1 MSICFYIYYLQFFF
15 GWSLGANDAANIFG
29 TAVSNKIVKYRI
41 ATIISA
47 VFILIGAIL
56 GGAKGIET
64 ISNVTAQSL
73 LSGSISVLS
82 AAITM
87 TVMTYFGVPV
97 SSSQA
102 IVGSIMAVGLIE
114 GGVKWSII
122 FKLILAWVGTPIGGA
137 IFGFLSYKI
146 LSIPFNKIKSIYIKE
161 RTVQIAT
168 LIIGAY
174 GSYSLGAN
182 NVANITGVFASSIGV
197 EMAAL
202 VGGLA
207 IAFGVLTYSYK
218 VMMTVGVQIIELDYF
233 SAAIAVLGES
243 ITVWIYAILGIPVS
257 TSQAIV
263 GAVIGAGYARGSRL
277 ANKKVLLKILSAWV
291 NTPISAGLIT
301 ALIYLILKGIFKI
314 SI

>member
-1 MSICFYIYYLQFFF
+1 MFFYLLPAVFF

-29 TAVSNKIVKYRI
+29 TAVSNRIVKYRT

-47 VFILIGAIL
+47 IFILIGAVL

-73 LSGSISVLS
+73 ISGSISVLS

-114 GGVKWSII
+114 GGVNWSII
-122 FKLILAWVGTPIGGA
+122 LKLVLAWVGTPIGGM
-137 IFGFLSYKI
+137 IFGFISYKI
-146 LSIPFNKIKSIYIKE
+146 LSIPFNKIKSIYMKE
-161 RTVQIAT
+161 RVVQIAT

-197 EMAAL
+197 STAAL

-207 IAFGVLTYSYK
+207 ISFGVLTYSYK
-218 VMMTVGVQIIELDYF
+218 VMMTVGRQIIELDYF

-243 ITVWIYAILGIPVS
+243 ITVWIYALLGIPVS

-277 ANKKVLLKILSAWV
+277 TNKKILFKILSAWV
-291 NTPISAGLIT
+291 NTPISAGIIT
-301 ALIYLILKGIFKI
+301 AIIYFVFRAIFKI

>member
-1 MSICFYIYYLQFFF
+1 MFFYLLPAVFF

-29 TAVSNKIVKYRI
+29 TAVSNRIVKYRT

-47 VFILIGAIL
+47 IFILIGAVL

-73 LSGSISVLS
+73 ISGSISVLS

-114 GGVKWSII
+114 GGVNWSII
-122 FKLILAWVGTPIGGA
+122 LKLVLAWVGTPIGGM
-137 IFGFLSYKI
+137 IFGFISYKI
-146 LSIPFNKIKSIYIKE
+146 LSIPFNKIKSIYMKE
-161 RTVQIAT
+161 RVVQIAT

-197 EMAAL
+197 STAAL

-207 IAFGVLTYSYK
+207 ISFGVLTYSYK
-218 VMMTVGVQIIELDYF
+218 VMMTVGRQIIELDYF

-243 ITVWIYAILGIPVS
+243 ITVWIYALLGIPVS

-277 ANKKVLLKILSAWV
+277 TNKKILFKILSAWV
-291 NTPISAGLIT
+291 NTPISAGMIT
-301 ALIYLILKGIFKI
+301 AIIYFVFRAIFKI

>member
-1 MSICFYIYYLQFFF
+1 MFFYLLPAVFF

-29 TAVSNKIVKYRI
+29 TAVSNRIVRYRV

-47 VFILIGAIL
+47 IFILIGAII

-73 LSGSISVLS
+73 ISGSISVLS

-87 TVMTYFGVPV
+87 TIMTYLGVPV

-114 GGVKWSII
+114 GGVNWGII
-122 FKLILAWVGTPIGGA
+122 LKLVLAWIGTPIGGM
-137 IFGFLSYKI
+137 IFGYISYKF
-146 LSIPFNKIKSIYIKE
+146 LSIPFNKIKSIYAKE
-161 RTVQIAT
+161 RVVQIAT

-174 GSYSLGAN
+174 GAYSLGAN
-182 NVANITGVFASSIGV
+182 NVANITGVFASTIGV
-197 EMAAL
+197 PMAAL

-207 IAFGVLTYSYK
+207 ISFGVLTYSYK
-218 VMMTVGVQIIELDYF
+218 VMMTVGTQIIELDYF

-243 ITVWIYAILGIPVS
+243 ITVWIYALLGIPVS

-277 ANKKVLLKILSAWV
+277 TNKKVLLKILSAWV

-301 ALIYLILKGIFKI
+301 ALIYFVLKVIFKVAV
-314 SI
+314 

>member
-1 MSICFYIYYLQFFF
+1 MWIYLVPAMFF

-29 TAVSNKIVKYRI
+29 TAVSNKIVRYRT

-47 VFILIGAIL
+47 IFILLGAIL

-64 ISNVTAQSL
+64 ISNVTTQSM

-87 TVMTYFGVPV
+87 TIMTYIGVPV

-102 IVGSIMAVGLIE
+102 IVGSIMAIGLIE
-114 GGVKWSII
+114 GGVNWSII
-122 FKLILAWVGTPIGGA
+122 LKLVLAWVGTPIGGM
-137 IFGFLSYKI
+137 IFGFISFRI
-146 LSIPFNKIKSIYIKE
+146 LSIPYNMIKSIYVKE
-161 RTVQIAT
+161 RVVQIAT

-174 GSYSLGAN
+174 GAYSLGAN
-182 NVANITGVFASSIGV
+182 NVANITGVFANTIGV

-202 VGGLA
+202 IGGLA
-207 IAFGVLTYSYK
+207 ISIGVLTYSYK
-218 VMMTVGVQIIELDYF
+218 VMMTVGSQIIELDYF
-233 SAAIAVLGES
+233 SASIAVLGES
-243 ITVWIYAILGIPVS
+243 ITVWIYALLGIPVS

-277 ANKKVLLKILSAWV
+277 TNKKVLLKILSAWI

-301 ALIYLILKGIFKI
+301 SFIYFILKIVFKI
-314 SI
+314 TI

>member
-1 MSICFYIYYLQFFF
+1 MWLYLIPAMFF

-29 TAVSNKIVKYRI
+29 TAVSNKIVKYRT

-47 VFILIGAIL
+47 IFILLGAIL

-64 ISNVTAQSL
+64 ISSVTSQSL

-87 TVMTYFGVPV
+87 TIMTYIGVPV

-102 IVGSIMAVGLIE
+102 IVGSIMAVGLME
-114 GGVKWSII
+114 GGVNWAVIL
-122 FKLILAWVGTPIGGA
+122 KLVLAWVGTPIGGM
-137 IFGFLSYKI
+137 IFGFISFKI
-146 LSIPFNKIKSIYIKE
+146 LSIPFNMIKSIYVKE
-161 RTVQIAT
+161 RVVQIAT

-174 GSYSLGAN
+174 GAYSLGAN
-182 NVANITGVFASSIGV
+182 NVANITGVFADTIGIQ
-197 EMAAL
+197 MAAL
-202 VGGLA
+202 IGGLA
-207 IAFGVLTYSYK
+207 ISFGVLTYSYK
-218 VMMTVGVQIIELDYF
+218 VMMTVGTQIIELDYF

-243 ITVWIYAILGIPVS
+243 ITVWIYALLGIPVS

-277 ANKKVLLKILSAWV
+277 TNKKVLLKILSAWI
-291 NTPISAGLIT
+291 NTPVSAGIIT
-301 ALIYLILKGIFKI
+301 ALIYFILKSVFKI
-314 SI
+314 TI

>member
-1 MSICFYIYYLQFFF
+1 MYLLPAIFF

-29 TAVSNKIVKYRI
+29 TAVSNRIVKYRT

-47 VFILIGAIL
+47 IFILIGAL
-56 GGAKGIET
+56 TGGAKGIET
-64 ISNVTAQSL
+64 ISSVTAQSL
-73 LSGSISVLS
+73 ISGSISVFS
-82 AAITM
+82 AALTM
-87 TVMTYFGVPV
+87 TVMTYLGVPV

-114 GGVKWSII
+114 GGVNWAII
-122 FKLILAWVGTPIGGA
+122 LKLVLAWVGTPIGGA
-137 IFGFLSYKI
+137 IFGFLSYK
-146 LSIPFNKIKSIYIKE
+146 LLAIPFNKINSIYAKE

-168 LIIGAY
+168 LLIGAY
-174 GSYSLGAN
+174 GAYSLGAN
-182 NVANITGVFASSIGV
+182 NVANITGVFASTIGV
-197 EMAAL
+197 NTAAL

-207 IAFGVLTYSYK
+207 ISFGVLTYSYK
-218 VMMTVGVQIIELDYF
+218 VMMTVGTQIMELDYF

-277 ANKKVLLKILSAWV
+277 TNKKILFKIVGAWV
-291 NTPISAGLIT
+291 NTPVSSGIIT
-301 ALIYLILKGIFKI
+301 ALIYFILKGIFKI
-314 SI
+314 NL

>member
-1 MSICFYIYYLQFFF
+1 MFFYLLPAVFF

-29 TAVSNKIVKYRI
+29 TAVSNRIVKYRI

-47 VFILIGAIL
+47 IFILVGALL

-73 LSGSISVLS
+73 MSGSISVLS

-87 TVMTYFGVPV
+87 TIMTYIGVPV

-114 GGVKWSII
+114 GGVNWGII
-122 FKLILAWVGTPIGGA
+122 SKLVLAWVGTPIGGA
-137 IFGFLSYKI
+137 IFGYLSYKI
-146 LSIPFNKIKSIYIKE
+146 LAIPFNKIKSIYMKE
-161 RTVQIAT
+161 RVVQIAT

-182 NVANITGVFASSIGV
+182 NVANITGVFANSIGV

-207 IAFGVLTYSYK
+207 ISFGVLTYSYK
-218 VMMTVGVQIIELDYF
+218 VMMTVGTQIMELDYF

-243 ITVWIYAILGIPVS
+243 ITVWIYALLGIPVS

-277 ANKKVLLKILSAWV
+277 TNKKILLKILSAWV

-301 ALIYLILKGIFKI
+301 ALIYFIFRVVFKI
-314 SI
+314 NI

>member
-1 MSICFYIYYLQFFF
+1 MFFYLLPAVFF

-29 TAVSNKIVKYRI
+29 TAVSNRIVKYRI

-47 VFILIGAIL
+47 IFILVGALL

-73 LSGSISVLS
+73 MSGSISVLS

-87 TVMTYFGVPV
+87 TIMTYIGVPV

-114 GGVKWSII
+114 GGVNWSII
-122 FKLILAWVGTPIGGA
+122 SKLVLAWVGTPIGGA
-137 IFGFLSYKI
+137 IFGYLSYKI
-146 LSIPFNKIKSIYIKE
+146 LAIPFNKIKSIYMKE
-161 RTVQIAT
+161 RVVQIAT

-182 NVANITGVFASSIGV
+182 NVANITGVFANSIGV

-207 IAFGVLTYSYK
+207 ISFGVLTYSYK
-218 VMMTVGVQIIELDYF
+218 VMMTVGTQIMELDYF

-243 ITVWIYAILGIPVS
+243 ITVWIYALLGIPVS

-277 ANKKVLLKILSAWV
+277 TNKKILLKILSAWV

-301 ALIYLILKGIFKI
+301 ALIYFIFRVVFKI
-314 SI
+314 NI

>member
-1 MSICFYIYYLQFFF
+1 MFFYLLPAIFF

-29 TAVSNKIVKYRI
+29 TAVSNRVVKYRI

-47 VFILIGAIL
+47 IFILIGAIL

-64 ISNVTAQSL
+64 ISNVTSQSL

-82 AAITM
+82 AAITV

-114 GGVKWSII
+114 GGVNWGII
-122 FKLILAWVGTPIGGA
+122 TKLVLAWVGTPIGGA
-137 IFGFLSYKI
+137 IFGYLSYII
-146 LSIPFNKIKSIYIKE
+146 LSIPFNKIKSIYVKE
-161 RTVQIAT
+161 RVVQIAT
-168 LIIGAY
+168 LVIGAY
-174 GSYSLGAN
+174 GAYSLGAN

-197 EMAAL
+197 SMAAL
-202 VGGLA
+202 IGGLA
-207 IAFGVLTYSYK
+207 ISFGVLTYSYK
-218 VMMTVGVQIIELDYF
+218 VMMTVGKQIIELDYF
-233 SAAIAVLGES
+233 SALIAVLGES
-243 ITVWIYAILGIPVS
+243 ITVWIYALLGIPVS

-277 ANKKVLLKILSAWV
+277 ANKKVLLKIVVAWV
-291 NTPISAGLIT
+291 NTPVSAGLIT
-301 ALIYLILKGIFKI
+301 SLIYFLFKVVFKI
-314 SI
+314 NI

>member
-1 MSICFYIYYLQFFF
+1 MFFYLLPAVFF

-29 TAVSNKIVKYRI
+29 TAVSNRIVKYRT

-47 VFILIGAIL
+47 IFILIGAVL

-73 LSGSISVLS
+73 ISGSISVLS

-114 GGVKWSII
+114 GGVNWSII
-122 FKLILAWVGTPIGGA
+122 LKLVLAWVGTPIGGM
-137 IFGFLSYKI
+137 IFGFISYKI
-146 LSIPFNKIKSIYIKE
+146 LSIPFNKIKSIYMKE
-161 RTVQIAT
+161 RVVQIAT

-197 EMAAL
+197 STAAL

-207 IAFGVLTYSYK
+207 ISFGVLTYSYK
-218 VMMTVGVQIIELDYF
+218 VMMTVGRQIIELDYF

-243 ITVWIYAILGIPVS
+243 ITVWIYALLGIPVS

-277 ANKKVLLKILSAWV
+277 TNKKILLKILSAWV
-291 NTPISAGLIT
+291 NTPISAGIIT
-301 ALIYLILKGIFKI
+301 AIIYFVFRGVFKI